1 MAKVHV
7 CNVVVLDNPSP
18 FFNPFQF
25 EITFECIED
34 LKEDLEWKIIYV
46 GSAESEDYDQIL
58 DTVYVGPVPEGRH
71 MFVFQADPPDHSKI
85 PVADAVGVTVVLL
98 TCSYRGKEF
107 IRVGYYV
114 NNEYTDPELKENP
127 PTIPQFEKMQRNILA
142 TNPRVTRFK
151 IDWEDNPGDENV
163 APLQNTDSNQMS
175 VVHDQNSMSEP
186 LKPSICSDISNTSM
200 DMTV

>member
-7 CNVVVLDNPSP
+7 CNVVVLDNPSA
-18 FFNPFQF
+18 FCNPYQF

-34 LKEDLEWKIIYV
+34 LQEDLEWKIIYV
-46 GSAESEDYDQIL
+46 GSAESEDFDQIL

-71 MFVFQADPPDHSKI
+71 MFVFQADPPDPSKI

-114 NNEYTDPELKENP
+114 NNEYSDPELRENP
-127 PTIPQFEKMQRNILA
+127 PAIPQFDKMHRNILA

-151 IDWEDNPGDENV
+151 IDWDDNPGDENV
-163 APLQNTDSNQMS
+163 APMESTDFSQRN
-175 VVHDQNSMSEP
+175 VDHNSMSEP
-186 LKPSICSDISNTSM
+186 LKPNQESSLVNFEM
-200 DMTV
+200 AA

>member
-1 MAKVHV
+1 
-7 CNVVVLDNPSP
+7 
-18 FFNPFQF
+18 
-25 EITFECIED
+25 
-34 LKEDLEWKIIYV
+34 
-46 GSAESEDYDQIL
+46 
-58 DTVYVGPVPEGRH
+58 
-71 MFVFQADPPDHSKI
+71 
-85 PVADAVGVTVVLL
+85 
-98 TCSYRGKEF
+98 
-107 IRVGYYV
+107 
-114 NNEYTDPELKENP
+114 
-127 PTIPQFEKMQRNILA
+127 MQRNILA